1 MWLESKASRHAEH
14 KASRGALLARR
25 AQLKAKQNLISK
37 RAKPA
42 TTTEGAKN
50 NTCFIECPDN
60 HFAICKSVSSIDAR
74 AAEPLLS
81 LCFLEAL
88 CL

>member
-1 MWLESKASRHAEH
+1 MSMWLESKASRHAEH

-42 TTTEGAKN
+42 MRV
-50 NTCFIECPDN
+50 DN
-60 HFAICKSVSSIDAR
+60 RRS
-74 AAEPLLS
+74 
-81 LCFLEAL
+81 
-88 CL
+88 